1 MAMSHGDWSFS
12 DGWIMVGLALWALV
26 AVTAE
31 MALWPAERRLQ
42 EAVSSGV
49 STGPTG
55 LIPGGGGSPALE
67 PVVEPVV
74 EPVADPSDGL
84 SAAGLR
90 SECLR
95 VAVLS
100 GVLSAVL
107 IATAVLMVAK
117 P

>member
-1 MAMSHGDWSFS
+1 M
-12 DGWIMVGLALWALV
+12 
-26 AVTAE
+26 
-31 MALWPAERRLQ
+31 
-42 EAVSSGV
+42 
-49 STGPTG
+49 
-55 LIPGGGGSPALE
+55 
-67 PVVEPVV
+67 
-74 EPVADPSDGL
+74 

-100 GVLSAVL
+100 GVLTAVL